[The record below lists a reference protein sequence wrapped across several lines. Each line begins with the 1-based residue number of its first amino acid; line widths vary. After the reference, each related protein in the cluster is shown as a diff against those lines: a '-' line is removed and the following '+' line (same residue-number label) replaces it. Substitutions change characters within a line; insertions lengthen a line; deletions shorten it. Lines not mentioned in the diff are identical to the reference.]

1 MTRTI
6 LATAFALFF
15 ILSTA
20 SAGNVGKGPGC
31 WRTNTARQKAA
42 SRMTSPQ
49 LAETGGFT
57 NYQGQ
62 KKGLVIL
69 AEFPDKK
76 FASGHNLE
84 KYNDILNTPGY
95 TSDEGFIG
103 SVTDYFRDQSAG
115 LFELTFDVV
124 GPYTTRKGYRYYGT
138 NDEDDFDLRPQE
150 MIEEMCRAA
159 DDEVDFADYDWN
171 HDGEVDE
178 VFVVYAGKGEADSN
192 QENTIWPH
200 MWSLEEAQGQM
211 LNLDGVN
218 INVYACANELKASG
232 HINGIGTFCHEFSH
246 CLGLPDFYDIYYS
259 GEFGMDDFDLMS
271 GGSYAGNGFR
281 PVGYTAYEKM
291 ACGWQ
296 QPIVLGDEDVTVDS
310 LKPMNEHG
318 DIYII
323 YNDKY
328 HDEYY
333 MIENRQISGWDVDYP
348 AKGLLITHVD
358 YDEEVWYNNIPNSV
372 ISEKDAINDGLTCG
386 NDHPRM
392 TLFHADDTEDFY
404 SLANDLYPYRQRDS
418 LTATSKPAATLFH
431 KNSAG
436 TKLMQGAI
444 LNIKQNRDGTMS
456 FRYRAAGQP
465 IADAVSEVTAPRRS
479 KTIYTLDGRVAG
491 TALESLRH
499 GIYLIDGKKVVR

>member
-42 SRMTSPQ
+42 SRMATQKPTDSEE
-49 LAETGGFT
+49 LT
-57 NYQGQ
+57 NYRGQ

-69 AEFPDKK
+69 AEFTDKK
-76 FASGHNLE
+76 FVDGHDRE
-84 KYNDILNTPGY
+84 KYNDILNTPDY
-95 TSDEGFIG
+95 TTSEGFIG
-103 SVTDYFRDQSAG
+103 SVADYFRDQSAG
-115 LFELTFDVV
+115 LFELTFDIV
-124 GPYTTRKGYRYYGT
+124 GPYTTMKSYKYYGQ
-138 NDEDDFDLRPQE
+138 NDDDGLDLYPQE

-159 DDEVDFADYDWN
+159 DDDVNFADYDWD

-192 QENTIWPH
+192 QSNAVWPH
-200 MWSLEEAQGQM
+200 MWSLEEASGQM
-211 LNLDGVN
+211 LCLDGVN
-218 INVYACANELKASG
+218 INVYACANELKATG

-246 CLGLPDFYDIYYS
+246 CLGLPDFYDVYDS
-259 GEFGMDDFDLMS
+259 GQFGMDDFDIMS

-281 PVGYTAYEKM
+281 PIGYTAYEKM

-296 QPIVLGDEDVTVDS
+296 QPIVLGDEDVTIDNQM
-310 LKPMNEHG
+310 PICEDG

-323 YNDKY
+323 YNDGY
-328 HDEYY
+328 PNEYY
-333 MIENRQISGWDVDYP
+333 LIENRQKKGWDVNYP

-372 ISEKDAINDGLTCG
+372 ISNKDAIKNGLTCG

-392 TLFHADDTEDFY
+392 TLFHADGTENYY
-404 SLANDLYPYRQRDS
+404 SIATDLYPYKQCDS
-418 LTATSKPAATLFH
+418 LTATSNPAATLYH
-431 KNSAG
+431 KNKQG

-444 LNIKQNRDGTMS
+444 LNIKQNSNGTMS
-456 FRYRAAGQP
+456 FRYRAGEQQV
-465 IADAVSEVTAPRRS
+465 ADAISEVADRRRS
-479 KTIYTLDGRVAG
+479 NTIYTLDGRVAG
-491 TALESLRH
+491 TALKSLRH